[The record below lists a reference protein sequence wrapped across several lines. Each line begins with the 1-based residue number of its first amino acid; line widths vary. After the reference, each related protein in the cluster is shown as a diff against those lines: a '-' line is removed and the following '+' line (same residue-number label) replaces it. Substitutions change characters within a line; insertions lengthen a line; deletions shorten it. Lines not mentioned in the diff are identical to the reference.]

1 MTHTRPLLQ
10 RAALMLALLGSA
22 VSPLALAQ
30 AFPTK
35 PIKVI
40 VPFAPGSAT
49 DQIGRAFGAKMAES
63 LGQPVIIENKP
74 GANGMI
80 GADAVAKS
88 PADGYTILF
97 GTNSTNAALKSL
109 MKKLPY
115 DQDTAFTP
123 VGYMGSVPLI
133 VAVNNEVPAK
143 TLGEFIALAKAK
155 PTHVTFATASTS
167 QRISS
172 EMLASM
178 AGVKMT
184 NVPYK
189 SSPNAITDLIAGQVM
204 MFTAD
209 FAVMLPQVK
218 AGKVRAL
225 AVTATKRSPLT
236 PDLPTVNEALGL
248 KDYELIAFFAAYAPA
263 GTPRE
268 VVLKLN
274 EAINAAARSKD
285 VQERFAS
292 MGMETAPGSPEDLGR
307 RTATEAVKWAKAIK
321 EAGIEPE

>member
-1 MTHTRPLLQ
+1 MTNTRPLLH

-123 VGYMGSVPLI
+123 VGYM
-133 VAVNNEVPAK
+133 
-143 TLGEFIALAKAK
+143 
-155 PTHVTFATASTS
+155 
-167 QRISS
+167 
-172 EMLASM
+172 
-178 AGVKMT
+178 
-184 NVPYK
+184 
-189 SSPNAITDLIAGQVM
+189 
-204 MFTAD
+204 
-209 FAVMLPQVK
+209 
-218 AGKVRAL
+218 
-225 AVTATKRSPLT
+225 
-236 PDLPTVNEALGL
+236 
-248 KDYELIAFFAAYAPA
+248 
-263 GTPRE
+263 
-268 VVLKLN
+268 
-274 EAINAAARSKD
+274 ARC
-285 VQERFAS
+285 
-292 MGMETAPGSPEDLGR
+292 P
-307 RTATEAVKWAKAIK
+307 
-321 EAGIEPE
+321 